1 MTELRRLMSSRYS
14 VIDENAGMI
23 DPALGARTSVVKVAS
38 VVSGSPADKAGLQAG
53 DVITAID
60 GKQIATADD
69 LTALVNS
76 YKPGD
81 KAALTVDRNGST
93 KSISVTFGTRPS

>member
-1 MTELRRLMSSRYS
+1 
-14 VIDENAGMI
+14 
-23 DPALGARTSVVKVAS
+23 
-38 VVSGSPADKAGLQAG
+38 
-53 DVITAID
+53 VITAID
-60 GKQIATADD
+60 GKQVATADD

-81 KAALTVDRNGST
+81 KAALTVDHNGST